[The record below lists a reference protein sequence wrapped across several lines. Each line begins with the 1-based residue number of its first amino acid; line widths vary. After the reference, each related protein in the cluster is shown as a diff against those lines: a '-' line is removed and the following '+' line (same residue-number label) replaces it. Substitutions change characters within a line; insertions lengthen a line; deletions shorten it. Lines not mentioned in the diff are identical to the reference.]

1 VEIPG
6 NREWIPR
13 CAYHG
18 RTFEQQLPRLQM
30 PRSHAESGALSG
42 VRVIDAATL
51 GAGPLVGTALGELG
65 AEVIKVEQPGTGDPM
80 RKWGELKD
88 DIGLLWKSMSRN
100 KLCVTLDLRVSD
112 GQELLHRLLDVSD
125 VLIVNSRPSALE
137 RWGLDPDTVIDRHPL
152 LVMLHVSGFGAGG
165 PNSDR
170 PGFGTLAEA
179 MSGFAHIVGQPEGP
193 PNLPPFMLADSIAS
207 TFGTYAVL
215 AALYHRDVHGGPGQH
230 IDVNLIEPL
239 ARFLESATLTFDQLG
254 WSPQRVGNRLDASA
268 PRNAYQTSDERWI
281 AMSSPVPA
289 VAQRAFRAVGRPE
302 WADDPDF
309 VDPGR
314 RQAHADEIDAHV
326 AGWIRRH
333 TLVEAMKV
341 FEANDVAAAPIYDA
355 EQLLAD
361 PHLQARGTYVTIP
374 DADLGSVRVQA
385 PVPRLS
391 ATPARIKHLGPGL
404 GVHNDE
410 IYGGLLG
417 IERRDLAEL
426 RSNGVI

>member
-1 VEIPG
+1 
-6 NREWIPR
+6 
-13 CAYHG
+13 
-18 RTFEQQLPRLQM
+18 
-30 PRSHAESGALSG
+30 
-42 VRVIDAATL
+42 
-51 GAGPLVGTALGELG
+51 
-65 AEVIKVEQPGTGDPM
+65 
-80 RKWGELKD
+80 
-88 DIGLLWKSMSRN
+88 
-100 KLCVTLDLRVSD
+100 
-112 GQELLHRLLDVSD
+112 
-125 VLIVNSRPSALE
+125 
-137 RWGLDPDTVIDRHPL
+137 
-152 LVMLHVSGFGAGG
+152 
-165 PNSDR
+165 
-170 PGFGTLAEA
+170 
-179 MSGFAHIVGQPEGP
+179 
-193 PNLPPFMLADSIAS
+193 
-207 TFGTYAVL
+207 
-215 AALYHRDVHGGPGQH
+215 
-230 IDVNLIEPL
+230 
-239 ARFLESATLTFDQLG
+239 
-254 WSPQRVGNRLDASA
+254 
-268 PRNAYQTSDERWI
+268 
-281 AMSSPVPA
+281 MSSPVPA